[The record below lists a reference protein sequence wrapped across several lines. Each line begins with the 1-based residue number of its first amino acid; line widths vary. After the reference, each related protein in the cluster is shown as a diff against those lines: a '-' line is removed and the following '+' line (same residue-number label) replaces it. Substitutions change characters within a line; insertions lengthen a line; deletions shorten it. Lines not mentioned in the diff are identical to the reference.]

1 MQQSS
6 IPKYLLKRLLMAI
19 FVLLLVTIIV
29 FGAVRLAP
37 GDPVQAK
44 IGPYGDYS
52 EENIARVR
60 AELGL
65 DKPFV
70 VQYLIWVRDGLRFDF
85 GVSLRNGAPVGQL
98 IMQKIPVSLEL
109 IVLSMLIAILI
120 SIPLGVFSAIK
131 KGTVFD
137 QIVSVTSTGFLAI
150 PSFSLGLLLM
160 IVFAVQLKWLPPNG
174 YVAFRDNPLM
184 NLRYILMPAI
194 TLAMLEQASLTRYIR
209 SETIEIINSNY
220 VRTAKAKGLSPKM
233 VYFKHAFKN
242 VLVTVITLIGM
253 RFAQLIGGTVIVEQL
268 FGWSGLGWFLYQS
281 IVNRDYPAVQAT
293 VLLVA
298 VAFIF
303 LNMLV
308 DVMYTVIDPRI
319 KLS

>member
-65 DKPFV
+65 DKPV
-70 VQYLIWVRDGLRFDF
+70 IVQYLIWVRDGLRFDF

-160 IVFAVQLKWLPPNG
+160 IVFSVQLKWLPPNG

>member
-1 MQQSS
+1 MQPSS
-6 IPKYLLKRLLMAI
+6 TIKYLIKRLFMAV
-19 FVLLLVTIIV
+19 FVLLLVTVIV
-29 FGAVRLAP
+29 FIAVRLAP

-52 EENIARVR
+52 EANVARIR

-65 DKPFV
+65 DRSVFM
-70 VQYLIWVRDGLRFDF
+70 QYVIWVGNAFRLDF
-85 GVSLRNGAPVGQL
+85 GLSLRNGAPVGQL
-98 IMQKIPVSLEL
+98 ILQKLPVSLEL
-109 IVLSMLIAILI
+109 IVLSMALAVLI
-120 SIPLGVFSAIK
+120 SIPLGVLSAIK
-131 KGTVFD
+131 KGSLLD
-137 QIVSVTSTGFLAI
+137 QAISFTSTGFLAI

-160 IVFAVQLKWLPPNG
+160 VFLAVKLKWLPPNG
-174 YVAFRDNPLM
+174 YVAFRDNPIK
-184 NLRYILMPAI
+184 NIQYIIMPAL
-194 TLAMLEQASLTRYIR
+194 TLAMVEQASLTRYIR

-220 VRTAKAKGLSPKM
+220 VRTARAKGLAPKV

-308 DVMYTVIDPRI
+308 DIFYTVIDPRI

>member
-60 AELGL
+60 AELRL
-65 DKPFV
+65 DKPVV
-70 VQYLIWVRDGLRFDF
+70 VQYLIWLRDGLRFDF

>member
-65 DKPFV
+65 DKPVV

>member
-65 DKPFV
+65 DKPVV

-150 PSFSLGLLLM
+150 PSFSFGLLLM

>member
-1 MQQSS
+1 
-6 IPKYLLKRLLMAI
+6 
-19 FVLLLVTIIV
+19 
-29 FGAVRLAP
+29 
-37 GDPVQAK
+37 
-44 IGPYGDYS
+44 
-52 EENIARVR
+52 
-60 AELGL
+60 
-65 DKPFV
+65 
-70 VQYLIWVRDGLRFDF
+70 
-85 GVSLRNGAPVGQL
+85 
-98 IMQKIPVSLEL
+98 
-109 IVLSMLIAILI
+109 
-120 SIPLGVFSAIK
+120 
-131 KGTVFD
+131 
-137 QIVSVTSTGFLAI
+137 
-150 PSFSLGLLLM
+150 
-160 IVFAVQLKWLPPNG
+160 
-174 YVAFRDNPLM
+174 
-184 NLRYILMPAI
+184 
-194 TLAMLEQASLTRYIR
+194 LEQASLTRYIR

>member
-60 AELGL
+60 AERGL
-65 DKPFV
+65 DKPVV

-131 KGTVFD
+131 KGTVYD

-150 PSFSLGLLLM
+150 PSVSRGLLL
-160 IVFAVQLKWLPPNG
+160 
-174 YVAFRDNPLM
+174 
-184 NLRYILMPAI
+184 
-194 TLAMLEQASLTRYIR
+194 
-209 SETIEIINSNY
+209 
-220 VRTAKAKGLSPKM
+220 
-233 VYFKHAFKN
+233 
-242 VLVTVITLIGM
+242 
-253 RFAQLIGGTVIVEQL
+253 
-268 FGWSGLGWFLYQS
+268 
-281 IVNRDYPAVQAT
+281 
-293 VLLVA
+293 
-298 VAFIF
+298 
-303 LNMLV
+303 
-308 DVMYTVIDPRI
+308 
-319 KLS
+319 